1 VASYCEVMSTPE
13 PADRLA
19 WLQELIFPDL
29 HRGIDGASRT
39 ATVGWG
45 TATHKST
52 TKLRRCCT
60 NTSTDVALPRPNR
73 RTAVEHAV
81 CLVWL
86 ADQGDT
92 SWTSSARN

>member
-39 ATVGWG
+39 ATVGW
-45 TATHKST
+45 
-52 TKLRRCCT
+52 
-60 NTSTDVALPRPNR
+60 ALP
-73 RTAVEHAV
+73 
-81 CLVWL
+81 L
-86 ADQGDT
+86 T
-92 SWTSSARN
+92 SPLPS